1 MAEFITILF
10 SAFSQAAVLALVT
23 LGIVLIFRT
32 SFTTNFAQGLIG
44 TFVAY
49 FVTMFQVNQINV
61 WFPNMSAWL
70 QIVLS
75 ILSGMIVAF
84 LIGVFV
90 DVVFIRLSKFP
101 NPLSKQMI
109 TMGMVLM
116 ITGLIPTLYANVI
129 DNPPTPKRITNE
141 ILTFTVSG
149 SEVNLQWHN
158 ILTIIIAIVVIS
170 LVFIMLKYTKWG
182 LGLRATASNEMVA
195 SLMGV
200 NTRFIT
206 AFSWGIAAAIG
217 SLAAS
222 LYAPNLQTL
231 SVTMMVFMQVNAF
244 LAAVLGG
251 FTSFLGPIIGAI
263 LIPVASVMLY
273 WQVTQTW
280 NIVIVYLIILLVVLF
295 RPQGL
300 LGKKIAKKV

>member
-10 SAFSQAAVLALVT
+10 SALSQSAVLALVT

-32 SFTTNFAQGLIG
+32 SYTTNFAQGLIG
-44 TFVAY
+44 TFTAY
-49 FVTMFQVNQINV
+49 FVTMFQVNQLSV
-61 WFPNMSAWL
+61 WFPNMPTVL
-70 QIVLS
+70 LIILS
-75 ILSGMIVAF
+75 IITGMFVAF
-84 LIGVFV
+84 MIGVFV
-90 DVVFIRLSKFP
+90 DVIFIRLSKFP

-109 TMGMVLM
+109 TMGLVLM
-116 ITGLIPTLYANVI
+116 ITGLIPTIYANVI
-129 DNPPTPKRITNE
+129 DNPPTPRKLTNE
-141 ILTFTVSG
+141 ILTFTVQG
-149 SEVNLQWHN
+149 TEVNLQWHN
-158 ILTIIIAIVVIS
+158 ILTIGIAIIVIA
-170 LVFIMLKYTKWG
+170 LVFVMLKYTKWG

-217 SLAAS
+217 ALAAS

-251 FTSFLGPIIGAI
+251 FNSFLGPIIGAI

-273 WQVTQTW
+273 WQVTTTW
-280 NIVIVYLIILLVVLF
+280 NVVIVYVLILIVVLF